1 MTSNNKSGKK
11 MEVRRYD
18 VRFNTPAF
26 LGNADQSGQWRT
38 PPFKAA
44 LRQWWRVAVAKKFD
58 YDHHKMRKAE
68 GLLFGHAWLDSDV
81 SENGEKVSGRKSLI
95 RIRLNQWDM
104 GKMDKWVSDPK
115 ISHPEVNNPLGGH
128 LYLGYG
134 ALSYKQGSTFLG
146 SKDNAHKAIKEQS
159 AAVVKIA
166 APETAMKDL
175 DVAMQLMNLYGTL
188 GGRSRN
194 GWGSVSITGGEP
206 LPENDLMNTISPNKT
221 LDWCLEREWATAIGR
236 DENGIFAWKTGCF
249 SSWEKLMTEL
259 AKIKI
264 DIRTHFKFTT
274 DNNAPSP
281 ELRHW
286 LSYPVTHHSVKSWG
300 NSRLP
305 NSLRFKIRRNEKGQ
319 LYGVVFHMPCLPP
332 KGFGANKQELIELW
346 EKVHDLLDKQGN
358 LTRSAL

>member
-1 MTSNNKSGKK
+1 MSRKNMVERHYNIQ
-11 MEVRRYD
+11 
-18 VRFNTPAF
+18 FNTPAF

-58 YDHHKMRKAE
+58 YDHHKMREAE
-68 GLLFGHAWLDSDV
+68 GRLFGHAWLASDV
-81 SENGEKVSGRKSLI
+81 GENGEKVSGRKSLI
-95 RIRLNQWDM
+95 RIRLNQWDI

-115 ISHPEVNNPLGGH
+115 ISHPEVESPLGGH

-146 SKDNAHKAIKEQS
+146 SKDNARKAIKEQS
-159 AAVVKIA
+159 KAVVKIA
-166 APETAMKDL
+166 APETDIKDL

-206 LPENDLMNTISPNKT
+206 LSDDKLINTISPNKT
-221 LDWCLEREWATAIGR
+221 LDWCLEREWAVAIGR
-236 DENGIFAWKTGCF
+236 DEKGLFEWTTGCF

-274 DNNAPSP
+274 GKGVPASVP

-286 LSYPVTHHSVKSWG
+286 LSYPVTNHSVKSWG
-300 NSRLP
+300 NNKRLP
-305 NSLRFKIRRNEKGQ
+305 NSLRFKVRRNEKGQ
-319 LYGVVFHMPCLPP
+319 FYGVVFHMPCLPP
-332 KGFGANKQELIELW
+332 AEFRADKNKLISLWQE
-346 EKVHDLLDKQGN
+346 VHRFLDQQDKDN